1 MATFEDFEGD
11 FDACEYVERLASTV
25 AGGGSKGGAD
35 AFDPRALSDVFEKT
49 IRELTALDEKMQGR
63 INKLEE
69 LCSKEQEEHK
79 QKVRELETTYKTA
92 SGLFQELD
100 DRINYV
106 ATKVVHLGDQ
116 LEGINTPRSR
126 ALEAQELMK
135 YFDEFATGKLSPKV
149 FSDQFEI
156 HEAANIIQKLSL
168 IAQELPSER
177 FGPVK
182 DKIKE
187 CHDRVEEALIKEF
200 KEAHHQGSI
209 SRMRTCAETLLP
221 FKGYSQCIDSFIEQS
236 QQGQFHSADVF
247 QDVMPLCE
255 QVHSMV
261 DKVFGNNAEV
271 VMGKLVQNVH
281 EEELKKHVDKT
292 LMNFGEDKEQ
302 SLKNLQTLYER
313 AKKLGERLS
322 VYKLGSDS
330 NFLERLRKNM
340 FSEYL
345 QAYIRTELAHISEK
359 STVILEK
366 YYNSIKHEKRDKP
379 TGTSL
384 ISQEI
389 SRRIPL
395 RMHANSQESTKE
407 TLLSQDVAVSLLQE
421 NKQALKR
428 CELLS
433 SPSDVA
439 TNGVEIYLKLLY
451 HLCIEHIDYALN
463 MTLQALPSAE
473 PKSSPESLFF
483 KVVEQAN
490 AIFHLLEKHF
500 TDCVI
505 GLVASSP
512 VYAEC
517 VRKKKEVMNMMES
530 KLDSGIDRIL
540 TSMAGWCKSILSAE
554 QKKSDFRPEE
564 HELGLVQRTVACAK
578 TCEFIYSQLSFIQDS
593 LDGKNLESVLTEFG
607 IRVHRQIYEHLQQF
621 QYTSIGGMVAIC
633 DISEYRNCI
642 KKFERPLLVKLFDKL
657 YSLTNLLVVQ
667 PENLK
672 QVCAEEQLAT
682 LDKAVLQQ
690 FVQLRVDYKTSKLA
704 KYFTS

>member
-1 MATFEDFEGD
+1 MATFEDFQGD
-11 FDACEYVERLASTV
+11 FDAYEYVERLASTV

-49 IRELTALDEKMQGR
+49 IHELTALDAKMQGR

-69 LCSKEQEEHK
+69 LCVKEQEEHK
-79 QKVRELETTYKTA
+79 QKVKELETTYKTA
-92 SGLFQELD
+92 SSLFQELD

-126 ALEAQELMK
+126 AIEAQELMK
-135 YFDEFATGKLSPKV
+135 YFDEFATGKLSSRD
-149 FSDQFEI
+149 FNDQFQI
-156 HEAANIIQKLSL
+156 NEAANIIQKLSL

-177 FGPVK
+177 FDAVK
-182 DKIKE
+182 KKIKE
-187 CHDRVEEALIKEF
+187 CHDGVEEALIKEF
-200 KEAHHQGSI
+200 ENAHHQGSI
-209 SRMRTCAETLLP
+209 SRMRSCAETLLP
-221 FKGYSQCIDSFIEQS
+221 FKGYSQCIDSFIKQS
-236 QQGQFHSADVF
+236 QKGQFRSADVF

-261 DKVFGNNAEV
+261 EKVFGNNAEV
-271 VMGKLVQNVH
+271 VMGKLVQNIH
-281 EEELKKHVDKT
+281 EDVLKKHVESK
-292 LMNFGEDKEQ
+292 LGNFGSDKEQ

-313 AKKLGERLS
+313 AKKLGEKLS

-330 NFLERLRKNM
+330 NFLERLRKNL

-345 QAYIRTELAHISEK
+345 SSYIRTELAFLSEK
-359 STVILEK
+359 STAILEK
-366 YYNSIKHEKRDKP
+366 YYHSINHEKREKP
-379 TGTSL
+379 TGTGL

-389 SRRIPL
+389 SKRIPL
-395 RMHANSQESTKE
+395 RMHANSLDSTKE

-421 NKQALKR
+421 NKMALKR

-439 TNGVEIYLKLLY
+439 ASGVDIYHKLLY

-463 MTLQALPSAE
+463 LTLQALPSAD
-473 PKSSPESLFF
+473 PKLPPEGLFF

-540 TSMAGWCKSILSAE
+540 TSMTGWCKNIMSTE

-564 HELGLVQRTVACAK
+564 HELGLVQRTTACAK
-578 TCEFIYSQLSFIQDS
+578 TCDFINSQLSFIQES

-607 IRVHRQIYEHLQQF
+607 TRIHRQLYEHLQQF

-633 DISEYRNCI
+633 DISEYRSCI
-642 KKFERPLLVKLFDKL
+642 KAFKIPLLVKLFDKL

-672 QVCAEEQLAT
+672 QVCTEEQLAT

-690 FVQLRVDYKTSKLA
+690 FVQLRVDYRTAKLA
-704 KYFTS
+704 KYFTN

>member
-1 MATFEDFEGD
+1 
-11 FDACEYVERLASTV
+11 
-25 AGGGSKGGAD
+25 
-35 AFDPRALSDVFEKT
+35 
-49 IRELTALDEKMQGR
+49 
-63 INKLEE
+63 
-69 LCSKEQEEHK
+69 
-79 QKVRELETTYKTA
+79 
-92 SGLFQELD
+92 
-100 DRINYV
+100 
-106 ATKVVHLGDQ
+106 
-116 LEGINTPRSR
+116 
-126 ALEAQELMK
+126 MK
-135 YFDEFATGKLSPKV
+135 YFDEFATGKLISNV

-177 FGPVK
+177 FGIVK
-182 DKIKE
+182 DRIKE
-187 CHDRVEEALIKEF
+187 CHDRVEEALIDEF
-200 KEAHHQGSI
+200 EDAHHQGSI
-209 SRMRTCAETLLP
+209 TRMRNCAETLLP
-221 FKGYSQCIDSFIEQS
+221 FKGYSQCIDSFIKQS
-236 QQGQFHSADVF
+236 QKGQFRAADVF

-255 QVHSMV
+255 HVHNMV

-271 VMGKLVQNVH
+271 VMGKMVQNMH
-281 EEELKKHVDKT
+281 EDVLKKHVDSKLQT
-292 LMNFGEDKEQ
+292 YGSDKEQ

-313 AKKLGERLS
+313 AKKLGEKLS

-330 NFLERLRKNM
+330 NFLERLRKK
-340 FSEYL
+340 FV
-345 QAYIRTELAHISEK
+345 QTELTFLSEK
-359 STVILEK
+359 SNAILEK
-366 YYNSIKHEKRDKP
+366 YYHSINHEKRDRP
-379 TGTSL
+379 TGAGL
-384 ISQEI
+384 LSQEFTK
-389 SRRIPL
+389 RIPL
-395 RMHANSQESTKE
+395 RMHVNSLDSSRE

-421 NKQALKR
+421 NKMALKR

-433 SPSDVA
+433 TPSDMA
-439 TNGVEIYLKLLY
+439 ANGVEIYLKLLY

-473 PKSSPESLFF
+473 PKTPPESLFF
-483 KVVEQAN
+483 KVSEQAN

-517 VRKKKEVMNMMES
+517 VRKKKEVMGMMES

-540 TSMAGWCKSILSAE
+540 NSMTGWIKNIMSTE

-564 HELGLVQRTVACAK
+564 HGVGLVERTMACAR
-578 TCEFIYSQLSFIQDS
+578 TCEFVYSQLTSMQES

-607 IRVHRQIYEHLQQF
+607 TRMHRQLFEHLQQF

-633 DISEYRNCI
+633 DISEYRSCI
-642 KKFERPLLVKLFDKL
+642 KAFKIPLLVKLFDKL

-672 QVCAEEQLAT
+672 QVCSEEQLAM

-690 FVQLRVDYKTSKLA
+690 FVQLRVDYRTAKLA
-704 KYFTS
+704 KHFM